1 MPYRSSRSWFL
12 IRFFGVACVLSSL
25 LSVLSVLGTYLL
37 GVTRTPTWLY
47 SLVWPYAAQLLICA
61 IICSLLGAVFLLYPA
76 QMPPMESS
84 GYELW

>member
-1 MPYRSSRSWFL
+1 MPYRSSRTWLL
-12 IRFFGVACVLSSL
+12 IRFSGVACVLSAL

-37 GVTRTPTWLY
+37 GVTRTPAWFY
-47 SLVWPYAAQLLICA
+47 SLVWPYATQVLIGA

-76 QMPPMESS
+76 QIPPMEST